1 MDEDVK
7 ANLDL
12 DIILHYLLCTPN
24 VVWFP
29 PSAMGAGNKQKLII
43 AFGRIDAIN
52 FLLRMGHIC
61 VL

>member
-7 ANLDL
+7 ANVDL
-12 DIILHYLLCTPN
+12 DIILHLLLCTPN

-43 AFGRIDAIN
+43 ASGRIDFN
-52 FLLRMGHIC
+52 FVLRMEHIC